1 MPRIT
6 IFIFGA
12 FLIAAVIWS
21 SPAQAQDAISGHF
34 TARYDLHA
42 GVGLPSGL
50 SVGARIWT
58 GRDAGIEVSAGTLIY
73 SWTLSAGIYFPA
85 PSLFADTRP
94 SWTLL
99 GTYYR
104 GGDAIWYGISG
115 MYGLL
120 QLGIS
125 GMHAYIRAG
134 ASLMIKSAAGP
145 NSGFL
150 FYPLPAFD
158 VGLSWGFQ

>member
-1 MPRIT
+1 MLRLAVYFSAVLLIVAT
-6 IFIFGA
+6 I
-12 FLIAAVIWS
+12 S
-21 SPAQAQDAISGHF
+21 STPARAQDAIPGHF
-34 TARYDLHA
+34 RARYDLHA
-42 GVGLPSGL
+42 GIGLPSGL
-50 SVGARIWT
+50 SVGARLWT
-58 GRDAGIEVSAGTLIY
+58 GRDAGVEVAAGTLI
-73 SWTLSAGIYFPA
+73 SAWTLNAGVYFPA

-125 GMHAYIRAG
+125 GVHGYIRGG

-158 VGLSWGFQ
+158 VGLSWGFE